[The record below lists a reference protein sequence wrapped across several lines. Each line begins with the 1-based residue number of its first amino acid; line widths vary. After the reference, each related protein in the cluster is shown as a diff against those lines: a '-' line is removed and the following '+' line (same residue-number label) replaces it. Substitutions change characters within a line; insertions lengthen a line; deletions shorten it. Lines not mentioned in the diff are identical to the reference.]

1 MRRRIALIGL
11 SILLVLAAGSF
22 YATTAEVGFP
32 PLKDGDL
39 VFQTST
45 SSQSSAILVATGNSY
60 THMGIIKSSPEG
72 FVVVEAAGVV
82 KETPLRDWVNR
93 GLLNRV
99 ALYRDEKLTNEQ
111 SQVILGSA
119 EKYYGRAYDIFFS
132 FNNQA
137 IYCSELPYLAFGE
150 AGIPIGRVQKVS
162 ELNFDNALVRKI
174 IEQRWQRH
182 EECAAKNYD
191 FEQCYDHIL
200 KQSLVTPASIAEDKR
215 FVRINSNYPF

>member
-1 MRRRIALIGL
+1 MRRRAVLIGL
-11 SILLVLAAGSF
+11 SMLLVLAAGSL
-22 YATTAEVGFP
+22 YATTAEVKFP
-32 PLKDGDL
+32 PLKNGDL

-45 SSQSSAILVATGNSY
+45 SSQSSAIFVATGNSY
-60 THMGIIKSSPEG
+60 THMGIIKDTPSG

-82 KETPLRDWVNR
+82 RETPLRDWVNR

-99 ALYRDEKLTNEQ
+99 ALYRDEKLTDEQ
-111 SQVILGSA
+111 SQVVLSSA

-132 FNNQA
+132 FNNQT

-162 ELNFDNALVRKI
+162 DLNFDNALVKKI

-182 EECAAKNYD
+182 EECKAKNYD

-200 KQSLVTPASIAEDKR
+200 KESLVTPASIAEDKQ
-215 FVRINSNYPF
+215 FARIFSNYPF

>member
-1 MRRRIALIGL
+1 MRRRVILIGL
-11 SILLVLAAGSF
+11 SMLLVLAAGSL
-22 YATTAEVGFP
+22 YATTAEVKFP
-32 PLKDGDL
+32 PLKNGDL
-39 VFQTST
+39 IFQTST
-45 SSQSSAILVATGNSY
+45 SSQSSAIFVATGNSY
-60 THMGIIKSSPEG
+60 THMGIIKSSPSG
-72 FVVVEAAGVV
+72 FVVVEAGGVV
-82 KETPLRDWVNR
+82 RETPLQDWVNK

-99 ALYRDEKLTNEQ
+99 ALYRNEKLTSEQ
-111 SQVILGSA
+111 SQAILSSA

-162 ELNFDNALVRKI
+162 DLNFDNALVKKI

-182 EECAAKNYD
+182 EECKAKNYD

-200 KQSLVTPASIAEDKR
+200 KQSLVTPASIAEDKQFAR
-215 FVRINSNYPF
+215 VFSNYPF

>member
-1 MRRRIALIGL
+1 MRRRVVLIGL
-11 SILLVLAAGSF
+11 SILLVLAAGSL
-22 YATTAEVGFP
+22 YATTVEVKFP
-32 PLKDGDL
+32 SLRNGDL
-39 VFQTST
+39 IFQTST
-45 SSQSSAILVATGNSY
+45 SSQSSAIFVATGNSY
-60 THMGIIKSSPEG
+60 THMAIIKESPSG

-82 KETPLRDWVNR
+82 KETPLQDWVNR

-99 ALYRDEKLTNEQ
+99 AVYRAETLTDEQ
-111 SQVILGSA
+111 SQVILSSA

-137 IYCSELPYLAFGE
+137 IYCSELPYLAFGQ

-162 ELNFDNALVRKI
+162 DLNFDNALVKKI

-182 EECAAKNYD
+182 EECKAKNFN

-200 KQSLVTPASIAEDKR
+200 KQSLVTPASIAEDKQ
-215 FVRINSNYPF
+215 FARIFSNYPF

>member
-22 YATTAEVGFP
+22 YATTGEVKFP

-39 VFQTST
+39 IFQTST
-45 SSQSSAILVATGNSY
+45 SSQSSAIFVATGNSY
-60 THMGIIKSSPEG
+60 THMGIIKSSPTG
-72 FVVVEAAGVV
+72 LVVVEATGVV

-99 ALYRDEKLTNEQ
+99 ALYRDEKLTTEQ
-111 SQVILGSA
+111 SQVILSSA

-137 IYCSELPYLAFGE
+137 IYCSELPYLAFGK

-182 EECAAKNYD
+182 EECTAKNYD
-191 FEQCYDHIL
+191 FEQCYNHIL
-200 KQSLVTPASIAEDKR
+200 NQSLVTPASIADDPQFTKI
-215 FVRINSNYPF
+215 FSNYPF

>member
-1 MRRRIALIGL
+1 
-11 SILLVLAAGSF
+11 
-22 YATTAEVGFP
+22 
-32 PLKDGDL
+32 
-39 VFQTST
+39 
-45 SSQSSAILVATGNSY
+45 
-60 THMGIIKSSPEG
+60 MGIIKERPSG

-82 KETPLRDWVNR
+82 RETPLQDWVDR

-99 ALYRDEKLTNEQ
+99 ALYRDETLTDEQ
-111 SQVILGSA
+111 SQVILSSA

-162 ELNFDNALVRKI
+162 DLNFDNALVKKI

-182 EECAAKNYD
+182 EECKAKNYD

-200 KQSLVTPASIAEDKR
+200 KQSLVTPASIADDKQ
-215 FVRINSNYPF
+215 FARIFSNYPF

>member
-1 MRRRIALIGL
+1 MKRR
-11 SILLVLAAGSF
+11 LVLASLTILLFLIAGAL
-22 YATTAEVGFP
+22 YATTAEVRFP
-32 PLKDGDL
+32 PLKNGDL
-39 VFQTST
+39 IFQTST
-45 SSQSSAILVATGNSY
+45 SSQSGAIFVATGNSY
-60 THMGIIKSSPEG
+60 THMGIIKGSPSG
-72 FVVVEAAGVV
+72 YVVVEATGVV
-82 KETPLRDWVNR
+82 KETPLKDWVNK

-99 ALYRDEKLTNEQ
+99 ALYRNEKLTNEQ
-111 SQVILGSA
+111 SQAILGSA

-162 ELNFDNALVRKI
+162 ELNFDSALVRKI

-182 EECAAKNYD
+182 EECTAKNYG

-200 KQSLVTPASIAEDKR
+200 KQSLVTPVSIAEDPQFTKI
-215 FVRINSNYPF
+215 FSNYPF